1 MIRLNFIEVIVFYEV
16 PQIFIATDIFDTKYL
31 CLLYP
36 HDDELCYKYLAVRI
50 SEKRLNLFKGQIID
64 LLSIYQD
71 PEDGCYFDVVVK
83 DANDIIATSLPA
95 NQIQPFIHSN
105 TRFEP
110 YQEPMLQLMA
120 TLDPQT
126 TERGQG
132 SNPQPHGS

>member
-64 LLSIYQD
+64 LLSIICASFWFLLFFRHPKTCKSVQ
-71 PEDGCYFDVVVK
+71 
-83 DANDIIATSLPA
+83 AT
-95 NQIQPFIHSN
+95 
-105 TRFEP
+105 
-110 YQEPMLQLMA
+110 
-120 TLDPQT
+120 
-126 TERGQG
+126 
-132 SNPQPHGS
+132 

>member
-83 DANDIIATSLPA
+83 DANDIIATPLPISFLYPGLRTIA
-95 NQIQPFIHSN
+95 
-105 TRFEP
+105 
-110 YQEPMLQLMA
+110 
-120 TLDPQT
+120 
-126 TERGQG
+126 
-132 SNPQPHGS
+132 

>member
-83 DANDIIATSLPA
+83 MQMILLLRLYL
-95 NQIQPFIHSN
+95 QI
-105 TRFEP
+105 RFNLLCC
-110 YQEPMLQLMA
+110 QMMDSIVIMMQLIMKNSYHA
-120 TLDPQT
+120 LYKVVK
-126 TERGQG
+126 
-132 SNPQPHGS
+132 